1 MNEFDLIK
9 KYFNFTSKHAL
20 LGIGDDAAL
29 IPLNKNELMA
39 ISMDTLNIGHHF
51 TDDSDPYYLGWKSL
65 AVNISDIVSMGG
77 QPRYALLSI
86 SLKNLDVNWIGK
98 FTKGIK
104 ACAKKYSIEI
114 IGGDTNKGSTSIS
127 IAIMGNVSS
136 KNVLKRSGAIPEDEI
151 WVTNEVGYAA
161 LHFNQHSL
169 LPKHKKSI
177 SNCLKKRS
185 QEEFLKP
192 QPPLEFIQETKS
204 MINSAIDLSDGL
216 VGDLKHILKSSSVGA
231 KIEINKIPMHKWF
244 KENHQYELA
253 ICGGED
259 YQILMTASDKHH
271 NKIQNLLKKHSL
283 KGAMI
288 GKITKDKKIEY
299 SFYGKKIKL
308 SMEGFTHFG

>member
-1 MNEFDLIK
+1 
-9 KYFNFTSKHAL
+9 
-20 LGIGDDAAL
+20 
-29 IPLNKNELMA
+29 
-39 ISMDTLNIGHHF
+39 
-51 TDDSDPYYLGWKSL
+51 
-65 AVNISDIVSMGG
+65 
-77 QPRYALLSI
+77 
-86 SLKNLDVNWIGK
+86 
-98 FTKGIK
+98 
-104 ACAKKYSIEI
+104 
-114 IGGDTNKGSTSIS
+114 
-127 IAIMGNVSS
+127 MGNVSS

-216 VGDLKHILKSSSVGA
+216 VGDLKHILNSSSVGA
-231 KIEINKIPMHKWF
+231 KIEINDIPMHKWF
-244 KENHQYELA
+244 KENNQYELA
-253 ICGGED
+253 MCGGED
-259 YQILMTASDKHH
+259 YQILMTVPHKHH

-288 GKITKDKKIEY
+288 GKITKNKKIEY
-299 SFYGKKIKL
+299 SLHGKKIKL
-308 SMEGFTHFG
+308 SKEGFTHFG